1 MPLNDLVASPLMA
14 DSRRPRAVA
23 QPDGRTAD
31 PTAALLGTAAIR
43 SVPVRSG
50 QNTAR
55 RTRLE
60 AASLPGIGAQP
71 SDQMVHLVQSYPPPK
86 KKTTLS
92 PVYRGET
99 AAGQRRPFYLTLDP
113 QFLSLRFEVRH
124 TLMGAARSRRGPR
137 STGFP
142 APRAMR
148 EEPVSDW
155 AYRRSHNRE
164 PEGPATWRG
173 RVRRRLLR
181 RESDRQVMPP
191 SAT

>member
-1 MPLNDLVASPLMA
+1 MYFSKGETRCGAWLSIVAN
-14 DSRRPRAVA
+14 
-23 QPDGRTAD
+23 Q
-31 PTAALLGTAAIR
+31 
-43 SVPVRSG
+43 
-50 QNTAR
+50 
-55 RTRLE
+55 E
-60 AASLPGIGAQP
+60 
-71 SDQMVHLVQSYPPPK
+71 

-148 EEPVSDW
+148 EEIGRASC
-155 AYRRSHNRE
+155 RE
-164 PEGPATWRG
+164 
-173 RVRRRLLR
+173 RVC
-181 RESDRQVMPP
+181 PYG
-191 SAT
+191 